1 MSLSISKTKKKIT
14 SQAKN
19 INNTIEEK
27 IKQYLNDK
35 NQEYNNER
43 FIKFSN
49 KSFKKIREYCNFNH
63 NTKDNEI
70 KDAVYKIYLFAVFNP
85 EWFENHD
92 KIRGGLLNFLIEI
105 NDTIQTTDFEELS
118 DGPYKNNKID
128 WLKENIDAYNENA
141 LEFKTNIDF
150 YVDKL
155 YISEIN
161 SDLQNINSNKLP
173 VLINPGLTKSITI
186 SKSSTR
192 SKTTTHNN
200 SIKKQAYKS
209 KTSNSSI
216 KSFIDNSYKEPIN
229 NKKTKKIVCS
239 SEDDIYKSKL
249 STTILLKGKRCP
261 WGYRY
266 NKSLKLCRLCNI
278 NKAKKRIIKTKKL

>member
-1 MSLSISKTKKKIT
+1 MSLNKLKTKKKIT
-14 SQAKN
+14 SQVKN

-35 NQEYNNER
+35 NQEYNNQR

-92 KIRGGLLNFLIEI
+92 KIRGGLLNFVIEI
-105 NDTIQTTDFEELS
+105 DDTIQTTDFEELP
-118 DGPYKNNKID
+118 DGPYKNNKIY
-128 WLKENIDAYNENA
+128 WLKENIDEYNDYA
-141 LEFKTNIDF
+141 LDFKKKFDIN
-150 YVDKL
+150 VDKI
-155 YISEIN
+155 YIDEIN
-161 SDLQNINSNKLP
+161 NDLQNINSNKLSY
-173 VLINPGLTKSITI
+173 LINPVNKIYTIGKSNSISKNTLNNLIKNKKYYVRPKMIFLKVNSITI
-186 SKSSTR
+186 SLKS
-192 SKTTTHNN
+192 
-200 SIKKQAYKS
+200 
-209 KTSNSSI
+209 
-216 KSFIDNSYKEPIN
+216 
-229 NKKTKKIVCS
+229 
-239 SEDDIYKSKL
+239 
-249 STTILLKGKRCP
+249 KRCP

-278 NKAKKRIIKTKKL
+278 NTAKKRISKTKKL